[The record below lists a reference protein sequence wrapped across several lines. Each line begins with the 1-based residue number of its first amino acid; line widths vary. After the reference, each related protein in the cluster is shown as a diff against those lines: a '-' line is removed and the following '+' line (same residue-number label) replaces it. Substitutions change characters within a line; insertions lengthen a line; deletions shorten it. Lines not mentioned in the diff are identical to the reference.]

1 MSASQPAYSGAVE
14 TARTYY
20 NSDDADNFY
29 YLVWGGEDIHIGLY
43 DSPDGDISEASRKT
57 VETMADQI
65 EATGK
70 LRVLDV
76 GAGYGGAARYLAKTR
91 GWEVVALNLSEK
103 ENERDREM
111 NKEQGLDHLIEVV
124 DASFEDIPFPDAGFD
139 VVWSQDAILHS
150 GDRAKVVA
158 EIARVLKP
166 GGEFIF
172 TDIMEAEGTPKDVLQ
187 PVYDRIHLSSL
198 GSLKFYKEEGQ
209 KNGLELVGFLDHHAQ
224 LPTHYQR
231 VHNVTQKMQDDLIGQ
246 GKISAE
252 YIERMKTGLKNWV
265 KAGRQGYL
273 DWGIL
278 HFKKKG

>member
-29 YLVWGGEDIHIGLY
+29 FLVWGGEDIHIGLY
-43 DSPDGDISEASRKT
+43 QTPEEAISEASRRT

-65 EATGK
+65 EAKGK

-124 DASFEDIPFPDAGFD
+124 DASFEDIPFPDESFD

-150 GDRAKVVA
+150 GDRDKVVA

-172 TDIMEAEGTPKDVLQ
+172 TDIMEAEGTPKNVLQ

-198 GSLKFYKEEGQ
+198 GSLKFYQEEGE
-209 KNGLELVGFLDHHAQ
+209 KNGMKCVAFLDHHAQ

-231 VHNVTQKMQDDLIGQ
+231 VHNETEKMQDELIGG

-252 YIERMKTGLKNWV
+252 YIDRMKTGLKNWV

-278 HFKKKG
+278 HFKKVG